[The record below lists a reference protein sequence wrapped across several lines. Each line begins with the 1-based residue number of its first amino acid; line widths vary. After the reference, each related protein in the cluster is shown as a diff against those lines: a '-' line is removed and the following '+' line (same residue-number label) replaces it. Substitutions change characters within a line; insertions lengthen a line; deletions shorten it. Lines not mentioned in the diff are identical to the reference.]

1 MDYLHG
7 RRKTLYRVV
16 IMNFSLMK
24 KFYIVAVLAGLLIS
38 LVSIIGYYMS
48 NKSLSETLEGEMR
61 SVINAQGKELDG
73 WLMYKASSVE
83 HLANIFTAFNGD
95 LARIKTREP
104 LALSI
109 TDKDVLEMTVGLNDG
124 YFFSYNAGDNTGKV
138 DPTQRPWYKGAVE
151 QNKVIFTDAYVDV
164 YTNQMIVSAA
174 APIKANGKFIGAI
187 CNDIAL
193 SVLDNQIKKMTYRG
207 EGNGIIMERSG
218 NILARSRA
226 SDTKSVKE
234 IPAIDAHF
242 NEMLSNPD
250 GHFILPADGTH
261 GDEVFVYTT
270 LDSSGWIVGISV
282 EESFLFATASQL
294 RLIYIFLTIAG
305 LVIMLLI
312 FRQMAHSITE
322 PIVVLESHASELAK
336 GNLKM
341 PDVAINSEDEVGSL
355 GRAFNDMSKN
365 LRNVIT
371 KMANTANQVAAASQ
385 QLTAS
390 AQQSADTSVHVAESV
405 GDVSNNMNQQLD
417 DINAAK
423 ENVDVVF
430 GDIEQMSEKTKVV
443 TEASNEMAKAAQH
456 GQELMNVAV
465 TKMRNIENSVTTSAE
480 VVRKLGENSQQIGQ
494 IVEAISAIAEQTNLL
509 ALNAAIEAARAGE
522 HGRGFAVVSEEVRKL
537 AAESQTSA
545 EQIREKILSI
555 QNDTNNAVESM
566 QGGTKD
572 VKEGTEAIREVGEQ
586 FSHIMQR
593 IDGIKQHMS
602 GIGTSMKKVSDGAS
616 EIVRAVDSIDGVS
629 RKTSEHTTTISA
641 ATEEQSASNEEIA
654 AASQALSN
662 LASEMQEAVGKFKI

>member
-1 MDYLHG
+1 
-7 RRKTLYRVV
+7 
-16 IMNFSLMK
+16 MNLSLMK
-24 KFYIVAVLAGLLIS
+24 KFFLVSILAGLLIS
-38 LVSIIGYYMS
+38 IVSIVGYYMS
-48 NKSLSETLEGEMR
+48 NKSLSETLEAEMNA
-61 SVINAQGKELDG
+61 VIDAQGKELDG
-73 WLMYKASSVE
+73 WLSKKAASAE
-83 HLANIFTAFNGD
+83 YAANMFTALNGD
-95 LARIKTREP
+95 MAKMKTHEMLAIAT
-104 LALSI
+104 S
-109 TDKDVLEMTVGLNDG
+109 DKDILEVTVGLNDG
-124 YFFSYNAGDNTGKV
+124 YFVSYNAGDYTGQL
-138 DPTQRPWYKGAVE
+138 DPTSRPWY
-151 QNKVIFTDAYVDV
+151 QNARDKDKVLFTDAYVDV
-164 YTNQMIVSAA
+164 YTGQLIVSAA
-174 APIKANGKFIGAI
+174 APIKANGKFIGSM

-193 SVLDNQIKKMTYRG
+193 TVLDKQLEKMNYRG
-207 EGNGIIMERSG
+207 EGNGIIIERTG
-218 NILARSRA
+218 NVLARSRSA
-226 SDTKSVKE
+226 ETKTVEE
-234 IPAIDAHF
+234 IPGIAAHF
-242 NEMLSNPD
+242 EEMLSNPT
-250 GHFILPADGTH
+250 GHFILPSDGTH
-261 GDEVFVYTT
+261 PDEIFVYTT
-270 LDSSGWIVGISV
+270 LENTGWIMGISV
-282 EESFLFATASQL
+282 DESFVYATAAQL
-294 RLIYIFLTIAG
+294 RMIYIFLTIAG
-305 LVIMLLI
+305 LVLMLFI
-312 FRQMAHSITE
+312 FRLMAQSVTK
-322 PIVVLESHASELAK
+322 PIVALEQHASELAK

-341 PDVAINSEDEVGSL
+341 PDVAITTEDEVGSL

-371 KMANTANQVAAASQ
+371 KMANTANQVAAASE

-443 TEASNEMAKAAQH
+443 TQASDDMATAAQH

-465 TKMRNIENSVTTSAE
+465 TKMRNIEKSVTTSAE

-537 AAESQTSA
+537 ASESQTSA
-545 EQIREKILSI
+545 DQIREKILSI

-566 QGGTKD
+566 QGGTND

-586 FSHIMQR
+586 FEHIMQR
-593 IDGIKQHMS
+593 IEGIKQHMA

-616 EIVRAVDSIDGVS
+616 EIVRAVDSIDDV
-629 RKTSEHTTTISA
+629 
-641 ATEEQSASNEEIA
+641 SASNEEIA

-662 LASEMQEAVGKFKI
+662 LAGEMQEAVGKFKI